1 LSDPKGCVS
10 PRAQSLSEA
19 ERAFTELFSWSLSTA
34 KELGQAVPL
43 IMQTTADEV
52 IE

>member
-1 LSDPKGCVS
+1 
-10 PRAQSLSEA
+10 
-19 ERAFTELFSWSLSTA
+19 LFSWSLSTA